1 MFTGIIREM
10 GKVVEKKYN
19 RGNVVLGIKTTDELN
34 VADSVAINGVCLT
47 VVDKRADRIYVEMMP
62 ATLKRTNLGELRV
75 GDEVNIEPA
84 LRLSDRL
91 SGHLVSGHVDGVG
104 RILYLRRRHGY
115 YEMKVKIDAS
125 LMQYMV
131 PRGSIAVDGIS
142 LTIAEVKQDG
152 IIVNITPY
160 TLGNTNLKHRRV
172 GDKVNI
178 EADVLAK
185 LVKPDGKRAQV

>member
-160 TLGNTNLKHRRV
+160 TLENTNLKHRRV

>member
-19 RGNVVLGIKTTDELN
+19 GGNVVLGIKTVAELD

-47 VVDKRADRIYVEMMP
+47 VVDKRADRFYVEVMP
-62 ATLKRTNLGELRV
+62 ATLRCTNLGKLRV

-84 LRLSDRL
+84 LRLNNRV
-91 SGHLVSGHVDGVG
+91 SGHLVTGHVDGVG
-104 RILYLRRRHGY
+104 RITYLRRRHGY
-115 YEMKVKIDAS
+115 YEMKVKIDTS
-125 LMQYMV
+125 LMQYMI
-131 PRGSIAVDGIS
+131 PRGSIAIDGIS

-160 TLGNTNLKHRRV
+160 TLENTNLKHRRV
-172 GDKVNI
+172 GDKVNV
-178 EADVLAK
+178 EVDVLAK
-185 LVKPDGKRAQV
+185 LVKSDVKKVQV

>member
-10 GKVVEKKYN
+10 GRVVEKKYN
-19 RGNVVLGIKTTDELN
+19 GGNVVLGIKTTDELD

-47 VVDKRADRIYVEMMP
+47 VVDKRADRVYVEVMS
-62 ATLKRTNLGELRV
+62 ATLRCTNLGELRV

-91 SGHLVSGHVDGVG
+91 SGHLVTGHVDGVG
-104 RILYLRRRHGY
+104 RIMYLRRRHGY
-115 YEMKVKIDAS
+115 YEMKVKVDAS

-131 PRGSIAVDGIS
+131 PKGSIAMDGIS
-142 LTIAEVKQDG
+142 LTIAGVKQDG
-152 IIVNITPY
+152 VIVNITPY
-160 TLGNTNLKHRRV
+160 TLENTNLKHRRV

-178 EADVLAK
+178 EVDVLAK
-185 LVKPDGKRAQV
+185 LVKPDVKRVQV

>member
-1 MFTGIIREM
+1 MFTGIIHKM

-19 RGNVVLGIKTTDELN
+19 RGNVILGIKTTDELN
-34 VADSVAINGVCLT
+34 VADSVAINGICLT
-47 VVDKRADRIYVEMMP
+47 VVDKRADRVYVEVMP
-62 ATLKRTNLGELRV
+62 ATLRCTNLGELRV
-75 GDEVNIEPA
+75 GDEVNLEPA

-91 SGHLVSGHVDGVG
+91 SGHLVTGHVDGVG
-104 RILYLRRRHGY
+104 KILYLRRRPGY

-131 PRGSIAVDGIS
+131 PRDSIAIDGIS

-160 TLGNTNLKHRRV
+160 TLENTNLKHRRV